1 MTRFDM
7 LVDVRWDNRLITPR
21 HRCTDWTK
29 FRKRKYHFRTKCSF
43 YQIRCWSS
51 SRCRFLICCRRCM
64 RVKLKRSNFEEIL
77 FLFLFTWLVGRMD
90 IEMSNGFVLFVLFAG
105 LVLVNRTVDDSLQI
119 DRFYYLDR
127 FDKHLNAVWVR
138 KVWILIHNLNMK
150 PLVDSF

>member
-1 MTRFDM
+1 
-7 LVDVRWDNRLITPR
+7 
-21 HRCTDWTK
+21 
-29 FRKRKYHFRTKCSF
+29 
-43 YQIRCWSS
+43 
-51 SRCRFLICCRRCM
+51 M

-127 FDKHLNAVWVR
+127 FDKHLNAV
-138 KVWILIHNLNMK
+138 
-150 PLVDSF
+150 